1 MDSEAKK
8 ISEVMAIIGA
18 RKSEKKAAASRA
30 NGAAT
35 RWARKPLAEILC
47 TCGGGA
53 SVKRADHRG
62 TCPKWRA
69 IRYRE
74 MRDLP
79 LD

>member
-8 ISEVMAIIGA
+8 IREAMAIIGA
-18 RKSEKKAAASRA
+18 RKSEKKTAAALA

-35 RWARKPLAEILC
+35 RWPRKPLAEIVC
-47 TCGGGA
+47 TCEGGA

-62 TCPKWRA
+62 TCAKWRA